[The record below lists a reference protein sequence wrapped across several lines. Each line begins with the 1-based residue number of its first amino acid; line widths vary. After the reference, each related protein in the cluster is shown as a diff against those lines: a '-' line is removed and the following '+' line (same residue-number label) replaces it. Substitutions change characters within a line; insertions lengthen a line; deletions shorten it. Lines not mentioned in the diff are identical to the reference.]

1 MCSHLHCKN
10 FTVHAKAK
18 NIYIFPNQ
26 HMSVINWYLLIREK
40 LGYLQWHRRNL
51 FLFDLLRD
59 YDQIILF
66 EIIYLLVTF
75 SDNYYYFYF
84 NSMWKS
90 SYRVNRKHS
99 KSWPSKYLPPW
110 CQLYLARNS
119 PTWSPDSS
127 EIQGIS
133 SGVSLQ
139 LHKGLS
145 RSLWHWFSDIS
156 WEVRWFCF
164 SIFNTKT
171 SCFLALLLQWWI

>member
-1 MCSHLHCKN
+1 M
-10 FTVHAKAK
+10 
-18 NIYIFPNQ
+18 
-26 HMSVINWYLLIREK
+26 IR
-40 LGYLQWHRRNL
+40 L
-51 FLFDLLRD
+51 FLFG
-59 YDQIILF
+59 IPGS
-66 EIIYLLVTF
+66 LLVLILIRIKNNL
-75 SDNYYYFYF
+75 DNYYYFYF

-110 CQLYLARNS
+110 HQLYLAYPS

-127 EIQGIS
+127 EIQRIS

-156 WEVRWFCF
+156 WEVRIVYFLL
-164 SIFNTKT
+164 FNMKV
-171 SCFLALLLQWWI
+171 SCFLVFLLL